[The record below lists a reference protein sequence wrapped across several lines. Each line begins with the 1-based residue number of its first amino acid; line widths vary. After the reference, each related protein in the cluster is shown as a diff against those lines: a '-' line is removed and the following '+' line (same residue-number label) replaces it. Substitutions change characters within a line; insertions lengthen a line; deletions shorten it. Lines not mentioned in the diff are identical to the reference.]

1 MNLKQIFFAFCLIAP
16 IVLFVSLVVAYLY
29 GVLAHGAG
37 VMEWES
43 SIRFAIILGIVLPII
58 RQLDN
63 KKAA

>member
-1 MNLKQIFFAFCLIAP
+1 MNFKQILFDFLLIAP
-16 IVLFVSLVVAYLY
+16 IVLIVSLVVAYLY

-37 VMEWES
+37 LMEWES

-58 RQLDN
+58 RQLDK